1 MSALRDDGVGD
12 DAAWEPVADS
22 VLARLAE
29 AIMSGELAPGSKISE
44 PEMAKRYGISR
55 APLREAIRRLEERS
69 LVTRVPRQ
77 SARVIALTPE
87 RIHQVFVIREAI
99 EGMAA
104 REAAARITGE
114 EIARLQASLE
124 RQRAASSESG
134 AYPFKT
140 LDTDY
145 HGAIA
150 QASRNEFLIK
160 FLREDYQALVE
171 ICRRRVRADA
181 GRSRQSLDEHRR
193 IVEALAARD
202 ADLAEMLMRRH
213 VAASREHLLKQLP
226 TDTPTTSK
234 EKKR

>member
-1 MSALRDDGVGD
+1 MI
-12 DAAWEPVADS
+12 DAWSPVADT
-22 VLARLAE
+22 VLARLSE
-29 AIMSGELAPGSKISE
+29 AIMSGEMVAGSKISE
-44 PEMAKRYGISR
+44 PEIARRYGISR

-77 SARVIALTPE
+77 SARVVSLTPG
-87 RIHQVFVIREAI
+87 RIRQVFVIREAI

-104 REAAARITGE
+104 REAAMHIDE
-114 EIARLQASLE
+114 EEVARLKASLE
-124 RQRAASSESG
+124 RQREASDASS
-134 AYPFKT
+134 AYPFKN

-150 QASRNEFLIK
+150 QASRNEFLVK

-171 ICRRRVRADA
+171 ICRRRQRASA
-181 GRSRQSLDEHRR
+181 ERARQSLVEHQR

-213 VAASREHLLKQLP
+213 VAASRDHLLQHLSA
-226 TDTPTTSK
+226 PTTTK
-234 EKKR
+234 QEKNR

>member
-1 MSALRDDGVGD
+1 VSE
-12 DAAWEPVADS
+12 AWSPVADS
-22 VLARLAE
+22 VLARLSE
-29 AIMSGELAPGSKISE
+29 AIMSGEMAPGSKISE
-44 PEMAKRYGISR
+44 PEIAKRYGISR

-87 RIHQVFVIREAI
+87 RIRQVFVIREAI

-104 REAAARITGE
+104 REAAARITDE
-114 EIARLQASLE
+114 EIARLRASLE
-124 RQRAASSESG
+124 RQRSASGESG
-134 AYPFKT
+134 AYPFKS

-150 QASRNEFLIK
+150 QASRNEFLVK

-171 ICRRRVRADA
+171 ICRRRQRASPE
-181 GRSRQSLDEHRR
+181 RSRQSLVEHER

-213 VAASREHLLKQLP
+213 VAASREHLLQDLP
-226 TDTPTTSK
+226 LVTTNQQ
-234 EKKR
+234 EIR